1 MSAYKVQQQQMVIVC
16 VKCGIQLTLG
26 QVTLSYLESSFP
38 VELYKCSACGLV
50 YIPEELAN
58 GKMKQVEAALE
69 DK

>member
-1 MSAYKVQQQQMVIVC
+1 MNNLTAGQQPNLTC
-16 VKCGIQLTLG
+16 AKCGITLTLG
-26 QVTLSYLESSFP
+26 KVTLSYLGSSFP
-38 VELYKCSACGLV
+38 VELFKCAKCGLV

>member
-1 MSAYKVQQQQMVIVC
+1 MSDQNGQQQGNIEC
-16 VKCGIQLTLG
+16 VKCGIPLTLG
-26 QVTLSYLESSFP
+26 KVTLAYLGSTFP
-38 VELYKCSACGLV
+38 VELYKCPQCGLI

>member
-1 MSAYKVQQQQMVIVC
+1 MSSQTGRQQINIVC

-26 QVTLSYLESSFP
+26 KVTLSYLGSRFP
-38 VELYKCSACGLV
+38 VELYKCSQCGLV

-58 GKMKQVEAALE
+58 GKMKQVEAAME

>member
-1 MSAYKVQQQQMVIVC
+1 MNKQTAGTEPALIC
-16 VKCGIQLTLG
+16 EKCGIKLTLG
-26 QVTLSYLESSFP
+26 KVTLAYLGSTFP
-38 VELYKCSACGLV
+38 VELYKCSTCGLV